1 MPLRITCAMLKGKPD
16 EMTLLT
22 IDDDV
27 RSLALIAATL
37 EQDGLEILTCEDPE
51 KALAIVRKR
60 LPRIVICDL
69 VMPKLDGMQVL
80 REIATIDPT
89 IEVILLTG
97 HYSAETAV
105 EAIREG
111 ACDYLTKPIAP
122 ERLRARVD
130 ELIAEGKRAYRAGL
144 LDDELIETH
153 QFHGMIGRAPAMLD
167 VFARI
172 RRIAPHYRT
181 VLITGATGTGKELAA
196 RALHELS
203 PVAKGPFAV
212 CNCAALPDALIESEL
227 FGYARGAFTGAS
239 QDKPGLFEHANN
251 GTILLDEIGEMP
263 ISAQAKLLRAIQHQ
277 ELQRVGSPI
286 PKKINVRV
294 IASTHRNLPKMV
306 AEQKFREDLLY
317 RLRMVELH
325 LPPLSGRREDLP
337 LLIRHF
343 ISVFSKQYDKKLSGL
358 TRRAENLLMQ
368 HSWPGSIRELEGAIG
383 SAAMMADRPLI
394 DVGDLPQDFQE
405 RGVAPLQEDEPEEI
419 LIPLED
425 AQRRHAL
432 RVIQKLGGDKATAAR
447 VLGVSR
453 ATLYRMV
460 SKAAQR

>member
-1 MPLRITCAMLKGKPD
+1 
-16 EMTLLT
+16 
-22 IDDDV
+22 
-27 RSLALIAATL
+27 
-37 EQDGLEILTCEDPE
+37 
-51 KALAIVRKR
+51 
-60 LPRIVICDL
+60 
-69 VMPKLDGMQVL
+69 
-80 REIATIDPT
+80 
-89 IEVILLTG
+89 
-97 HYSAETAV
+97 
-105 EAIREG
+105 
-111 ACDYLTKPIAP
+111 
-122 ERLRARVD
+122 
-130 ELIAEGKRAYRAGL
+130 
-144 LDDELIETH
+144 
-153 QFHGMIGRAPAMLD
+153 LD

-203 PVAKGPFAV
+203 PVAKGTFAV

-251 GTILLDEIGEMP
+251 GTVLLDEIGEMP

-294 IASTHRNLPKMV
+294 IASTHRNLPGMV

-325 LPPLSGRREDLP
+325 LPPLSERREDLP

-343 ISVFSKQYDKKLSGL
+343 VSMFSTQYGKKLSGL

-383 SAAMMADRPLI
+383 SAAMMAERPLI
-394 DVGDLPQDFQE
+394 DVGDLPQEFQE
-405 RGVAPLQEDEPEEI
+405 PGQAPLRNGEPEEI
-419 LIPLED
+419 LISIEE

-432 RVIQKLGGDKATAAR
+432 RVIQKLGGDKAAAAQ

-453 ATLYRMV
+453 ATLYRIV
-460 SKAAQR
+460 SRTAQQ